1 MEAGARAQ
9 RRLRTRPAPV
19 QNPSIRQPAAG
30 RRRPPRGRT
39 VGRALRASRFSHCRS
54 VGSHGPLSRR
64 SFHGPPSPDPCGTR
78 VRAPATAPPPRPP
91 RCVPFA
97 ISRKTSGFCPH
108 FPHSK
113 PHEHSSRSRTVL
125 SRWMQGPEAPSAA
138 FPGAPAP
145 ARDHSIHPP
154 TAEAPSRP
162 HPVPPRFRKPPGN
175 RSGVCG
181 PPHAAFPPP
190 PPRTRCGFFL
200 EMRPLSP
207 HTGGYFTKGKNE

>member
-9 RRLRTRPAPV
+9 RRLRARPAPV

-54 VGSHGPLSRR
+54 AGSHGPLSGR
-64 SFHGPPSPDPCGTR
+64 SLHGPPYSLSVRDARPRARNDSPS
-78 VRAPATAPPPRPP
+78 PPPGASHLRYQGKHPDSARIFP
-91 RCVPFA
+91 IPNPMNILPGAGPF
-97 ISRKTSGFCPH
+97 
-108 FPHSK
+108 
-113 PHEHSSRSRTVL
+113 L
-125 SRWMQGPEAPSAA
+125 SRWIQGPEAPSAA

-145 ARDHSIHPP
+145 ARDHSIRPP

-181 PPHAAFPPP
+181 PPPAASPP